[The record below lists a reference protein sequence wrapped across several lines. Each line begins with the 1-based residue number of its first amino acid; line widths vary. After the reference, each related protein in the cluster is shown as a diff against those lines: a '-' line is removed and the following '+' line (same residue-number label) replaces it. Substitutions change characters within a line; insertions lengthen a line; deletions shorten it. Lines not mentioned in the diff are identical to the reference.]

1 MLYCNGNLI
10 YASTNTFLFPSGDP
24 LVPPPTTP
32 TPRPIPE
39 MEESDKALA
48 EGVTRTA
55 CFVLIGCLAVT
66 LLIFAI
72 FRIMNHGR
80 FIHMNIEFSLLCAHL
95 CLLPNFVGDEVS
107 IFTVLYTCS
116 LDLYEKINL
125 YIKDPIFI
133 IFSGLVQKH

>member
-1 MLYCNGNLI
+1 MGLVEEGGRCIGNTLISFPLMYTYLYLCTAMVTEYMHLLQFSI
-10 YASTNTFLFPSGDP
+10 SIRHP

-95 CLLPNFVGDEVS
+95 CLLPNFVGDEV
-107 IFTVLYTCS
+107 
-116 LDLYEKINL
+116 
-125 YIKDPIFI
+125 IFI
-133 IFSGLVQKH
+133 ILYAF

>member
-1 MLYCNGNLI
+1 MVTEYMHLLHFSI
-10 YASTNTFLFPSGDP
+10 SIRHP

-95 CLLPNFVGDEVS
+95 CLLPNFVGDEV
-107 IFTVLYTCS
+107 IFTILYAFCQEKF
-116 LDLYEKINL
+116 DYEKIHL
-125 YIKDPIFI
+125 YTKNPKFF
-133 IFSGLVQKH
+133 IFSGMVQEH